1 MKTRMLI
8 LAFALSFACA
18 SEAVAQSGEV
28 GWSEVVGGCT
38 VESGSA
44 NHRTS
49 FGVVSFAPAA
59 YGNIYLDCPVT
70 GITRV
75 DPSYINA
82 FGLIFNNDFGHSL
95 PVDYCTVS
103 ADFLDKANNNAGAV
117 PVSLANFS
125 TSGNSY
131 SGWTT
136 VPGIALRAFLN
147 FDTDTYMVRI
157 HLVRRK
163 TILTSCNP
171 SVWATFAE
179 EVIQ

>member
-44 NHRTS
+44 NHLTS

-75 DPSYINA
+75 DPSYKRIRA
-82 FGLIFNNDFGHSL
+82 HFQQRLRTLVAGGLLHGFGGL
-95 PVDYCTVS
+95 
-103 ADFLDKANNNAGAV
+103 
-117 PVSLANFS
+117 
-125 TSGNSY
+125 
-131 SGWTT
+131 
-136 VPGIALRAFLN
+136 
-147 FDTDTYMVRI
+147 
-157 HLVRRK
+157 
-163 TILTSCNP
+163 
-171 SVWATFAE
+171 
-179 EVIQ
+179 